1 MYSRNLSFDIRH
13 IIQNNKK
20 SIEFDTHTQIEEKK
34 KHIEQLYYCHYYYDY
49 TIFSV
54 RNGIVFGCLFIL
66 PLKIYRYIQI
76 YIYKY
81 TFKVNAADKHNI
93 LDMSIEFYE
102 TIQSVR
108 L

>member
-20 SIEFDTHTQIEEKK
+20 SIEFDTHTHKLKRKK

-54 RNGIVFGCLFIL
+54 RNGIARGKPHF
-66 PLKIYRYIQI
+66 
-76 YIYKY
+76 
-81 TFKVNAADKHNI
+81 
-93 LDMSIEFYE
+93 
-102 TIQSVR
+102 
-108 L
+108 